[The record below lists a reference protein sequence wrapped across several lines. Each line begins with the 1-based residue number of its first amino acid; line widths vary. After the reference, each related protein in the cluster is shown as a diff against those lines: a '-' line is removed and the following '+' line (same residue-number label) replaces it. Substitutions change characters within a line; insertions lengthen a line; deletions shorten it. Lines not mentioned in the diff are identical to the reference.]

1 MTCSKMRMR
10 RLLLTLL
17 VAGAAF
23 SGLLSRTLPLTIKD
37 VTLMLR
43 TGYSSEAV
51 QHDLSVRRFAGSCD
65 AAAEKA
71 LAAAGATP
79 ALIDAIKNGS
89 YASSPADAQAAQNE
103 LAAQAAR
110 RARQAEES
118 RKFNTLY
125 QDQLARARAAAPSG
139 LETPHALAD
148 QLKGDL
154 VLWKTGSLTRFD
166 DEMIGKKKLIA
177 LYFSAN
183 WCAPCRKFTPQLVE
197 YYNRVAPQHPEFEIV
212 FVSRDRS
219 PFGMETYVR
228 NMQMPWPAIDFG
240 KLPGKEALKKYGGE
254 SIPCLVLLDA
264 GGRVISN
271 SYAGK
276 DYVGPEKVLA
286 DLDAIFTKAPA
297 AAVAATR

>member
-1 MTCSKMRMR
+1 MSMR
-10 RLLLTLL
+10 RLFLTLL

-23 SGLLSRTLPLTIKD
+23 SGVPARTLPLTIKE

-43 TGYSSEAV
+43 SGYSSETV
-51 QHDLSVRRFAGSCD
+51 QRELSVRRFADSCD
-65 AAAEKA
+65 AGAEKA
-71 LAAAGATP
+71 LRDAGAAP

-89 YASSPADAQAAQNE
+89 YTSSPADTKAAQDE

-110 RARQAEES
+110 RARETERS

-125 QDQLARARAAAPSG
+125 QDQLARARAAAPSQVQ
-139 LETPHALAD
+139 TPSTLID

-154 VLWKTGSLTRFD
+154 VLWKNGSLTRFD
-166 DEMIGKKKLIA
+166 DEALGKKKLIA
-177 LYFSAN
+177 LYFSAY

-197 YYNRVAPQHPEFEIV
+197 YYNRVAAQHPDFELV

-219 PFGMETYVR
+219 PFGMETYMR
-228 NMQMPWPAIDFG
+228 NTQMPWPAIDFQ
-240 KLPGKEALKKYGGE
+240 KLPGKAALKKYGGE

-264 GGRVISN
+264 SGRVISD

-276 DYVGPEKVLA
+276 DYVGPEKVVA
-286 DLDAIFTKAPA
+286 DLDAIFAKAPA
-297 AAVAATR
+297 AIAATR